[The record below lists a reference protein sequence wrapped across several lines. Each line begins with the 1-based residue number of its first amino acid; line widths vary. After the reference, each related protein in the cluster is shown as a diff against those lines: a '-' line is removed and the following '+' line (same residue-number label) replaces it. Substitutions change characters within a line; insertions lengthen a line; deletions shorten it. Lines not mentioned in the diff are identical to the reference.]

1 VLLTTHPSASGM
13 DDKVKRRA
21 QAGAA
26 DSFVNAAACKAL
38 AESSAKALE
47 ERVKQERKQ

>member
-47 ERVKQERKQ
+47 ERV